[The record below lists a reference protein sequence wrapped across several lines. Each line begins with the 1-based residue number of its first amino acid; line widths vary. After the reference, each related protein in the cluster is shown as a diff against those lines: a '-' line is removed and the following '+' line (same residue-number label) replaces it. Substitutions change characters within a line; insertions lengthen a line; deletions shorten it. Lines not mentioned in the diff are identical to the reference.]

1 MAVNGPII
9 LVEDDEDDVFL
20 IRTALEELS
29 VDNELRVFRHGLE
42 ALHYFQQRPAHPF
55 VVISDLNM
63 PVMNGFELLD
73 ALTQQGLLSPDFP
86 FVFLTTSD
94 ASAIPRQSM
103 NDGQFSFFTK
113 GYSYEQIL
121 ETMSLVIERGR

>member
-9 LVEDDEDDVFL
+9 LVDDDEDDVFL
-20 IRTALEELS
+20 IKTALEELS
-29 VDNELRVFRHGLE
+29 ISNEVRVFRHGLD
-42 ALHYFQQRPAHPF
+42 ALHYFQQLPANPF

-63 PVMNGFELLD
+63 PVMNGLELLD
-73 ALTQQGLLSPDFP
+73 ALTQQKLLPSGFP

-94 ASAIPRQSM
+94 VSAIPKQVLTEGR
-103 NDGQFSFFTK
+103 FSFFTK

-121 ETMSLVIERGR
+121 ETMSMVIERGR